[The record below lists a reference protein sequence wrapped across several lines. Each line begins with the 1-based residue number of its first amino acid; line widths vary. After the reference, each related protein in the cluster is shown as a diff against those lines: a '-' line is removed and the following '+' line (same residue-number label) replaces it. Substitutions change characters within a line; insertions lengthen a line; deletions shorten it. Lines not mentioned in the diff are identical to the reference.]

1 MNTTDFIVIAVIALI
16 LCAAVFFI
24 FLSKKKGRKCIGC
37 PDSATCSG
45 QCAGC
50 SGCGC
55 GKSPRS

>member
-1 MNTTDFIVIAVIALI
+1 MNSTDLIVIAVIALI

-24 FLSKKKGRKCIGC
+24 IRSKKKGSKCIGC

-50 SGCGC
+50 NGCSC
-55 GKSPRS
+55 HKTK